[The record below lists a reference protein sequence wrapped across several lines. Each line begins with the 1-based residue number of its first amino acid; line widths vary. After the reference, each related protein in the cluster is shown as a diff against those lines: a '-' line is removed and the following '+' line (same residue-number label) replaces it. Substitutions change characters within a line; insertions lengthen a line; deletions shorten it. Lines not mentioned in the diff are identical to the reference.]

1 MLDLI
6 RVFAQVVDSGS
17 FSKAGAVLSMA
28 PSSVARS
35 IDSLEEKLH
44 STLFKRSTRRLLL
57 TEAGQLFL
65 ERALPLLEESDGLLR
80 AMHGLQA
87 EPQGMLR
94 VSVFESFGTQVV
106 CPLLPE
112 FLARY
117 PGARIDIDLEN
128 RVVDLNSENVDIAI
142 RVGRPTDSS
151 LKFRRLMTN
160 RMLLCATPEYFARHG
175 RPSEPEDVAGH
186 NCLLLSSERQ
196 QHYWYFR
203 QGKDLRRVPVRG
215 NLTARGGTPL
225 LQAAQRGAG
234 LLLLSDWM
242 VDRLLRQGGLEV
254 CLPDWEAT
262 RYPQASDEIFIV
274 YRGGRYPNSLS
285 HAFVGFLAERTR
297 QLSG

>member
-17 FSKAGAVLSMA
+17 FSKAGAVLGMA

-35 IDSLEEKLH
+35 MDSLEEVLH

-57 TEAGQLFL
+57 TDAGQLFL
-65 ERALPLLEESDGLLR
+65 ERALPLLAESDDLLS
-80 AMHGLQA
+80 AMRGLQA

-94 VSVFESFGTQVV
+94 VSVFESFGAQVV

-117 PGARIDIDLEN
+117 PGARIEIDLEN
-128 RVVDLNSENVDIAI
+128 RVIDLNSENVDLAI

-151 LKFRRLMTN
+151 LKFRRLLTN
-160 RMLLCATPEYFARHG
+160 RMLLCATPEYFARYG
-175 RPSEPEDVAGH
+175 RPSEPEDVVRH

-196 QHYWYFR
+196 QHYWYF
-203 QGKDLRRVPVRG
+203 QQAKDLRRVPVRG

-225 LQAAQRGAG
+225 LLAAQRGAG

-242 VDRLLRQGGLEV
+242 VDRMLRQGGLET
-254 CLPDWEAT
+254 CLPDWEVS
-262 RYPQASDEIFIV
+262 RYPEARDEIFVV

-285 HAFVGFLAERTR
+285 RVFVDFLVERTGR
-297 QLSG
+297 ISG